1 MARMPAMR
9 PAISRRKSREGSVIC
24 TVQTIRGVES
34 PMSIVRVNVT
44 GLSMTVLSEYSV
56 LDTESLSGVT
66 VNEPVIF
73 TSGPNPSRKRF
84 RESIDMFRPVVS
96 LASVPTVTEQG

>member
-1 MARMPAMR
+1 
-9 PAISRRKSREGSVIC
+9 
-24 TVQTIRGVES
+24 
-34 PMSIVRVNVT
+34 
-44 GLSMTVLSEYSV
+44 MTVLSEYSV

-84 RESIDMFRPVVS
+84 RESIDMLRPVVS